1 MKKSKRR
8 LTRTVVVLIVL
19 IIIIVAVSVLV
30 VKFFPNKP
38 AVGVPVYAPK
48 GQLVPQFP
56 SALILDKTSGVS
68 NSYSI
73 NYSTTTNQYTAE
85 YNSSSTVKSLYTEYQ
100 SYLSQNNWTISGSLT
115 TNPAFDA
122 INAAK
127 GNDQLQIVISTQ
139 DKGSHVTIT
148 EVVK

>member
-8 LTRTVVVLIVL
+8 LTRTVVILIVL
-19 IIIIVAVSVLV
+19 IIIIIAASVLIT
-30 VKFFPNKP
+30 KFFPNKP

-85 YNSSSTVKSLYTEYQ
+85 YNSSNTVKALYNEYS
-100 SYLSQNNWTISGSLT
+100 SYVSNNGWTITRALT
-115 TNPAFDA
+115 TYPTFDA
-122 INAAK
+122 LSATN
-127 GNDQLQIVISTQ
+127 GSNQLQVVISMQT
-139 DKGSHVTIT
+139 KGSHVTIT